1 VSPAAIGLAP
11 VPSLLNGAVNE
22 SVPLAIVLLELVEL
36 VKVAKVPRPAID
48 AAAPS
53 AAMERS
59 SFRPLERVRAR
70 GDFRVRMV
78 FLSAWRGSLPSP

>member
-1 VSPAAIGLAP
+1 
-11 VPSLLNGAVNE
+11 VPSRLNGAVKE
-22 SVPLAIVLLELVEL
+22 SVPLAIVLLVLVEL
-36 VKVAKVPRPAID
+36 VKVAKVPRPAIE

-59 SFRPLERVRAR
+59 SFRTLERVGVR

-78 FLSAWRGSLPSP
+78 FLSGWRGSLPSP